1 MKLIIGS
8 SIAFSLFLTMVT
20 GDRGREEGITNEDV
34 NIFPENTS
42 LGPAILIL
50 EPTPSQFNESQSI
63 EVMNVVN
70 SFIIA
75 SLVDI
80 DNTVALESFE
90 MADFNRC
97 VARNLRR
104 RHLIDAEHV
113 NHDGNAR
120 FSTHIKVNNVIVS
133 SGDESIPANALR
145 ETLKN
150 VFIGI
155 PSEPSVSLLETLGGH
170 GYGFITQADLLW
182 SGVDHIPSCIPS
194 LPPTNIFSN
203 VPSLFPTHISS
214 NIPSLTPSHV
224 PDVPDTTSLPPAS
237 NPPSPLPTVINIP
250 INGIQTISTP
260 ENKDRF
266 KYIVTFTTV
275 GFVALAG
282 IAGFLWRHSR
292 KAGSDTVSNT
302 PDNMNGSKIK
312 ELKGLADSYDSD
324 HESDSDR
331 SHIANML
338 LAAKK
343 GTKIL
348 NETPIYRK
356 EFINSWR
363 NVDQRQTPDVVPLTS
378 NVSNSTSSST
388 TLSRNVSISEST
400 ISRTSE
406 NFEQDSF
413 WDPDDN
419 DTGSCDKTDDETQN
433 SDNISH
439 LIYLSDVRQQ
449 ERTHSFGMI

>member
-104 RHLIDAEHV
+104 RHLKDAEHV

-194 LPPTNIFSN
+194 LPPTHIF
-203 VPSLFPTHISS
+203 S
-214 NIPSLTPSHV
+214 NIPSQTPSHV

-275 GFVALAG
+275 GFLALAG

-388 TLSRNVSISEST
+388 TLSRNVSLSEST

-449 ERTHSFGMI
+449 ERTHIFGMI